1 MSNHYKTDILLKV
14 PEQAYKTYVRPILE
28 YASTVWDPH
37 TKELTSQLEMV
48 QRRATRFVTADYR
61 RRHSVTLMLNQLQWQ
76 TLLQRR
82 THSKVTMLYRIHHE
96 LVAIPA
102 TPPYIIYSSTS
113 NRGHHLQLQQHH
125 CHPEF
130 LLNQGV
136 KATEWLRLFCSQ
148 CLHSCRFPKIW
159 RRSKVIAIHK
169 PNKPLDDPKGYRP
182 IALLCVPYK
191 FLERLLHT
199 RLDPVIDPQ
208 LPCEQAGF
216 RRGRSTADQV
226 TLLTQDIEDAFDAGE
241 KAGVVLLDLSAAY
254 DTVWLRGL
262 HLKLLQMIP
271 DRHMVKFI
279 MEMLYNRS
287 FTLNTSDGQCSRQR
301 RLKNGVPQGS
311 VLAPMLFNVYIHDLP
326 VTQAKK
332 YGYADDLAILLQK
345 KSWEDIEGGLTAD
358 MTILSTYLENWRLK
372 LSIAK
377 TMSSVFHLHNKE
389 ANREINITVNGNRLQ
404 FQSAPTYLG
413 VKLDRTLSF
422 RQHLENL
429 SAKTTAR
436 VALIRRLAGTTWG
449 AATKTL
455 KVSTLALV
463 YSAAEYCAPVWC
475 RSSHTKKLDTVLN
488 SAMRTV
494 SGCLRATPVNHLPIL
509 SGIAPPTLRREAAVL
524 ALSRKAQANEDHLLH
539 RMLQERPT
547 RARLKSRRPFSQQA
561 HHLSDLAPPG
571 VTKQSWLRT
580 RWKDDWLAAPP
591 SRLHNFIRDP
601 HSVPGLD
608 LPRKQW
614 TTLNRLRTGVG
625 RFSSSM
631 LKWGL
636 KDSSVCECGAPEQTV
651 DHILDVCPQHRPP
664 SGREGIVS
672 LDEDTRAWLASTGL
686 EI

>member
-1 MSNHYKTDILLKV
+1 MYELCTNTKLHNFCEYQGSFCVKSPNGLNLTDSDFNEIWYTCYLGTHSTKSKILGQSDQWCGRYGPPNFENFGKNRCGCSPLNPHIAGMSD
-14 PEQAYKTYVRPILE
+14 PILIKL
-28 YASTVWDPH
+28 VLMD
-37 TKELTSQLEMV
+37 
-48 QRRATRFVTADYR
+48 
-61 RRHSVTLMLNQLQWQ
+61 RHFDKD
-76 TLLQRR
+76 
-82 THSKVTMLYRIHHE
+82 SK
-96 LVAIPA
+96 
-102 TPPYIIYSSTS
+102 YII
-113 NRGHHLQLQQHH
+113 
-125 CHPEF
+125 
-130 LLNQGV
+130 
-136 KATEWLRLFCSQ
+136 LFQIGQ
-148 CLHSCRFPKIW
+148 CC
-159 RRSKVIAIHK
+159 
-169 PNKPLDDPKGYRP
+169 G
-182 IALLCVPYK
+182 ALTCW
-191 FLERLLHT
+191 
-199 RLDPVIDPQ
+199 
-208 LPCEQAGF
+208 
-216 RRGRSTADQV
+216 
-226 TLLTQDIEDAFDAGE
+226 
-241 KAGVVLLDLSAAY
+241 LLDLSAAY

-686 EI
+686 EIWETYARRRTCWPLLWPWNWPCGSRDF

>member
-1 MSNHYKTDILLKV
+1 M
-14 PEQAYKTYVRPILE
+14 
-28 YASTVWDPH
+28 
-37 TKELTSQLEMV
+37 
-48 QRRATRFVTADYR
+48 
-61 RRHSVTLMLNQLQWQ
+61 
-76 TLLQRR
+76 
-82 THSKVTMLYRIHHE
+82 
-96 LVAIPA
+96 
-102 TPPYIIYSSTS
+102 
-113 NRGHHLQLQQHH
+113 
-125 CHPEF
+125 
-130 LLNQGV
+130 
-136 KATEWLRLFCSQ
+136 
-148 CLHSCRFPKIW
+148 
-159 RRSKVIAIHK
+159 
-169 PNKPLDDPKGYRP
+169 
-182 IALLCVPYK
+182 
-191 FLERLLHT
+191 
-199 RLDPVIDPQ
+199 
-208 LPCEQAGF
+208 
-216 RRGRSTADQV
+216 

-241 KAGVVLLDLSAAY
+241 KSGVVLLDLSAAY

-377 TMSSVFHLHNKE
+377 TMSSVFHLHNRE

-404 FQSAPTYLG
+404 FQSAPTYMG
-413 VKLDRTLSF
+413 VKLDRTPLVSPTPG
-422 RQHLENL
+422 
-429 SAKTTAR
+429 KTQCEDHCTCR
-436 VALIRRLAGTTWG
+436 PDPPPCGNHMG

-463 YSAAEYCAPVWC
+463 YSAAEYCAPAWC
-475 RSSHTKKLDTVLN
+475 HSSHTKKLDTVLN

-494 SGCLRATPVNHLPIL
+494 SGCLRATPVNRLTIL

-547 RARLKSRRPFSQQA
+547 RARLKSRRPISQQA

-614 TTLNRLRTGVG
+614 ATLNRLRTGVG

-651 DHILDVCPQHRPP
+651 DHILDICPQHRPP